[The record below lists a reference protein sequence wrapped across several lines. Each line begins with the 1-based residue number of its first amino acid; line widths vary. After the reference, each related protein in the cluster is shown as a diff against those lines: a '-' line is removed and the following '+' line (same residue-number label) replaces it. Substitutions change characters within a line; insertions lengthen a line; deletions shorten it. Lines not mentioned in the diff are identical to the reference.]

1 MNKLLIHSNNTSF
14 SRLEYFQ
21 IAEQFVFD
29 LDFDTEIDFYI
40 DKILTGRE
48 LGQKIL
54 SADVLFIKV
63 ALSKNYLEYLGI
75 RLAYHIRLTK
85 SLGEKRKI
93 PIVLIAEESIQFLG
107 ITCSEPSILLT
118 NGIYFIE
125 ETHKDF
131 IKVINWYNS
140 GNVKEIDDWNNFLRK
155 INIKQPLNYLSAHSI
170 SNEWS
175 ILRWSKII
183 GVSDLDPNIQNIRHN
198 IESLLYY
205 KFLQAKFP
213 TKNGS
218 EDTEYKI
225 DGSGKLL
232 YIDDEWIKGWDGF
245 FRKLFSRSPG
255 IEFIVHKEDFK
266 DKSQDAV
273 IQSCL
278 NKVYSFGKVGV
289 DIILLDLR
297 LCDHDFEFL
306 SSAEKTHELT
316 GFKLLS
322 AIKEFN
328 PGIQVIIFTASTK
341 VWNLIEL
348 EKAGADGFI
357 MKESPEMSIDEDHSK
372 NTIKQLSTTLSEAFT
387 MSFLKEVYCK
397 FETIRLTSQKLISPE
412 ETDFISRLKNNLDV
426 SFELLLSTRST
437 LKYFT
442 YAYLQLFQC
451 IEDFVSLPSVFK
463 DGPDNYVYVNGK
475 EICIKQ
481 THVDNIEQAFFFKLK
496 NGKYQI
502 GNIKIRRDSDK
513 QKDFYRSLTN
523 FKVSAVLIFRYG
535 NTNSSVK
542 NWTDIYHIRNT
553 KAAHYSAEN
562 VLHKEDILMILDFIS
577 YFINPANQNEI
588 NISKGL
594 VEKTFEESIALLK
607 DQGNFKVK
615 THKK

>member
-21 IAEQFVFD
+21 ISEQFVFD

-40 DKILTGRE
+40 DRILTGKE

-85 SLGEKRKI
+85 SLGEKSKI

-107 ITCSEPSILLT
+107 ITCVEPDILLT
-118 NGIYFIE
+118 SGIYLINE
-125 ETHKDF
+125 SHKDF
-131 IKVINWYNS
+131 TKVINWYSN
-140 GNVKEIDDWNNFLRK
+140 GDVKELDDWNNFLRK
-155 INIKQPLNYLSAHSI
+155 INIKPPLNYLSSHSI

-183 GVSDLDPNIQNIRHN
+183 GVPDLDPNIQNIRHN

-213 TKNGS
+213 SKNGP
-218 EDTEYKI
+218 EGTEFKI
-225 DGSGKLL
+225 DGSGKIL
-232 YIDDEWIKGWDGF
+232 YIDDEWNKGWDVF
-245 FRKLFSRSPG
+245 FKKLISGSHG
-255 IEFIVHKEDFK
+255 IEFIIHKEDFK
-266 DKSQDAV
+266 DKSQDDV
-273 IQSCL
+273 IQSCV
-278 NKVYSFGKVGV
+278 NKVHSLGPSGI
-289 DIILLDLR
+289 DIVLLDLR

-306 SSAEKTHELT
+306 SSAEMAHELT
-316 GFKLLS
+316 GFKLLT

-357 MKESPEMSIDEDHSK
+357 MKESPEMSQDDGHSIT
-372 NTIKQLSTTLSEAFT
+372 TIKKLTSTLSDSFKMA
-387 MSFLKEVYCK
+387 FLKKVFTKIKEISEIADRLPFQCDDFK
-397 FETIRLTSQKLISPE
+397 ARLNSNLNIAFKLLTETKTTFR
-412 ETDFISRLKNNLDV
+412 
-426 SFELLLSTRST
+426 
-437 LKYFT
+437 YFN
-442 YAYLQLFQC
+442 YSYLQLFQ
-451 IEDFVSLPSVFK
+451 IVEDFVSLQ
-463 DGPDNYVYVNGK
+463 DILIEDIDRYVCLNDK
-475 EICIKQ
+475 KICI
-481 THVDNIEQAFFFKLK
+481 EQCQNDKVLQAIKFIDS
-496 NGKYQI
+496 NGKYEI
-502 GNIKIRRDSDK
+502 GNNVIPINKKSKFRVGRHD
-513 QKDFYRSLTN
+513 TN

-535 NTNSSVK
+535 NSNSSVHK
-542 NWTDIYHIRNT
+542 WTDIYTLRNT
-553 KAAHYSAEN
+553 KAAHYSKDNELNQEN
-562 VLHKEDILMILDFIS
+562 IFVILNFIS
-577 YFINPANQNEI
+577 YFINPANQNEN

-607 DQGNFKVK
+607 DQGNFQVK